1 MKRLGLAGVL
11 VAVLASGCA
20 TAFVGE
26 PTYVS
31 DTGATANGF
40 IWSTSGGSTSLFSQ
54 DLDGSNVF
62 NMTSGSPEGEAD
74 PAWSPRP

>member
-1 MKRLGLAGVL
+1 VKRLGLAGVL

-40 IWSTSGGSTSLFSQ
+40 IQ
-54 DLDGSNVF
+54 A
-62 NMTSGSPEGEAD
+62 PEGEAD
-74 PAWSPRP
+74 LAWSPRP